1 MRPKDR
7 FIALSVLII
16 MGLFLSACAG
26 APPLVSQEVP
36 TGEYLLGPEDVLE
49 VSVWKEPEL
58 SKEEVMIRP
67 DGKISLPLIGDIQA
81 AELTVEALKENITK
95 ALTEFIDEPSVLVT
109 VKEVNS
115 LKIFVQ
121 GEVARPGAYDLKSN
135 HTVIQA
141 ISLAGG
147 FTEWAK
153 KDKMVIF
160 RKEGDRVISIPVN
173 YDKII
178 SGKAPGENII
188 LKRGDTITVP

>member
-1 MRPKDR
+1 MKPKDCFVYLIV
-7 FIALSVLII
+7 FIFI
-16 MGLFLSACAG
+16 GTFLSACAT
-26 APPLVSQEVP
+26 APSRVSQEVP
-36 TGEYLLGPEDVLE
+36 EGDYLLGPEDVLE
-49 VSVWKEPEL
+49 VSVWKEEDL
-58 SKEEVMIRP
+58 SKEVMIRP

-81 AELTVEALKENITK
+81 AELTVEGLKENITQ
-95 ALTEFIDEPSVLVT
+95 ALAEFIDEPSVLVT
-109 VKEVNS
+109 VKEINS

-121 GEVARPGAYDLKSN
+121 GEVAQPGAYGLKSN

-160 RKEGDRVISIPVN
+160 RKEGDRVTSIPVN
-173 YDKII
+173 YDRII